1 MEQDAQWKPSGDALN
16 RKDFL
21 SLKEK
26 KSKSWLT
33 KGSCWCFILQRI
45 QLYTRRQGPLLGV
58 GVCEA
63 PFLSSPVVVS
73 PVVPVV
79 PLTEAVPV
87 LLQELFCILSLF
99 TLKHRCVRWADSLS
113 ELISLDTHG
122 LGAKQTASPHQ
133 ANTKQYLPC
142 RRDGKF
148 LVAVESYT
156 SRDGMGSGRWCDPV
170 LTMTSHSI

>member
-1 MEQDAQWKPSGDALN
+1 MPSGSPQGMLLIE
-16 RKDFL
+16 RIFYP
-21 SLKEK
+21 LKKKK

-73 PVVPVV
+73 PVVPIV
-79 PLTEAVPV
+79 PLTEAAVPV
-87 LLQELFCILSLF
+87 LLRELFCILSLF
-99 TLKHRCVRWADSLS
+99 TFKHRCVRWADSPS

-156 SRDGMGSGRWCDPV
+156 SRDWMGSGRWCDPV